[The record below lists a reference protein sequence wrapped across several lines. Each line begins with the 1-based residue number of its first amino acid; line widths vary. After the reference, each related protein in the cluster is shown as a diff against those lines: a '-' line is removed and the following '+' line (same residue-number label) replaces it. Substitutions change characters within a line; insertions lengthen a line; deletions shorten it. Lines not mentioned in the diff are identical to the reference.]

1 MDAGGRIVERGAR
14 GRVLV
19 VKLFR
24 LPGWWA
30 EEDILETSPRPVAE
44 PCAVIAVGALH
55 GGAAAR
61 GDARLQRRHGQV
73 LVSVHCVA
81 RESKLG
87 KHDFA

>member
-30 EEDILETSPRPVAE
+30 EEDVVEPSPRPVAE